1 MVYLK
6 IPIGNEAHEDTTF
19 IHIHIHGGYS
29 VVNMRYSHAKYKHFF
44 FFFNFIYTSARRS
57 GDSNDSKRV
66 CAYAQ
71 SRSSLQIVSRQC
83 LTVCIYMIKISL

>member
-29 VVNMRYSHAKYKHFF
+29 VVNMLYSHAKYKHFF
-44 FFFNFIYTSARRS
+44 FLLILYILQH
-57 GDSNDSKRV
+57 V
-66 CAYAQ
+66 AQ
-71 SRSSLQIVSRQC
+71 ATAMIRNESVHNEY
-83 LTVCIYMIKISL
+83 LT

>member
-6 IPIGNEAHEDTTF
+6 IPIGNEAHEDTTY
-19 IHIHIHGGYS
+19 IHIHGGYS
-29 VVNMRYSHAKYKHFF
+29 VVQMQYSYAKYKL
-44 FFFNFIYTSARRS
+44 FFFNYIYTSARRS

-71 SRSSLQIVSRQC
+71 SRSSLQI
-83 LTVCIYMIKISL
+83 